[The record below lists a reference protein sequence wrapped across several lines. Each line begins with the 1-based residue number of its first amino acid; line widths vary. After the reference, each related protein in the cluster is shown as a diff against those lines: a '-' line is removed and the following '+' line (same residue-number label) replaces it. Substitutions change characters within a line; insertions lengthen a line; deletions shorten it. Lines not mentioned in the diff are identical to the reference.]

1 MSNVEI
7 LDPYEKVSE
16 ELMWWNDSSVNVV
29 RMMLEDRMKRIE
41 CFCYDIDWETILRTY
56 VICILVI

>member
-16 ELMWWNDSSVNVV
+16 ELMRWNDSSVNVA

-41 CFCYDIDWETILRTY
+41 CFSYDID
-56 VICILVI
+56 